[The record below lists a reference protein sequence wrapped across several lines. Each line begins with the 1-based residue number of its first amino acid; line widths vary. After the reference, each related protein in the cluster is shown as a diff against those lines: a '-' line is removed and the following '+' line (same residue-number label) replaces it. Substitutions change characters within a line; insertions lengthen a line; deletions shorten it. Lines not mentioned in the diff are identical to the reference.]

1 MFLFFLKCNI
11 VDKVVK
17 KCKIIVRIDRVEE
30 RDNMDKLNEILQEVG
45 ISKVKLAKY
54 LGVSRQMIY
63 NYLEM
68 NDISRWPKDK
78 KMKLFNLLDIKEAKE
93 IDDIVVD
100 TEFIN
105 KVDMVIN
112 GEVSNITVT
121 HLESIEFKEL
131 KPRTRI
137 T

>member
-78 KMKLFNLLDIKEAKE
+78 KMKLTYLILRK
-93 IDDIVVD
+93 
-100 TEFIN
+100 
-105 KVDMVIN
+105 
-112 GEVSNITVT
+112 
-121 HLESIEFKEL
+121 L
-131 KPRTRI
+131 KKLMT
-137 T
+137 

>member
-1 MFLFFLKCNI
+1 
-11 VDKVVK
+11 
-17 KCKIIVRIDRVEE
+17 
-30 RDNMDKLNEILQEVG
+30 MDKLNEILQEVG

-121 HLESIEFKEL
+121 HLESIEF
-131 KPRTRI
+131 RN
-137 T
+137 